1 MSDSNEDMT
10 CREILARLAPRLE
23 EARGK
28 SIKIYNAREI
38 ALAMLHV
45 TQSFMKEDALRLF
58 PDTERP
64 RDILSNLGTA
74 VSALVN
80 FTNERTAEAAEKKND
95 AKTLDQLSQEIVT
108 YKLAQ
113 NTDLF
118 EKIFLYGMAMGY
130 TLAAKEE
137 LR

>member
-45 TQSFMKEDALRLF
+45 TQSFMREDALRLF
-58 PDTERP
+58 PDTKRP

>member
-1 MSDSNEDMT
+1 MSESTEDLT